1 MPERPLRILLASDC
15 YVPRLGGIEVQVH
28 ELGRQ
33 LLAAGHHVEVVTPFP
48 GPTVVDGIQVHRLG
62 EPLLPLDVPFTPR
75 TFAKTEAILRAGSYD
90 VAHFHGGVVSPF
102 AFGGAYLSQKL
113 GIPTVMTS
121 HCVWNRT
128 QRVFRLLDRGVD
140 WKSWRVVFSG
150 VSDLAASE
158 IRGVV
163 GEGHRV
169 LVLPNGIDSREWRV
183 EHVER
188 DPGTVTLVSVMRFA
202 PRKRPLPLL
211 RMLAQVRSR
220 APRGVDVRLVLVGE
234 GGQEKQIR
242 NAIDRLGLRGAV
254 DLPGRLDHEAIRR
267 LYAGAD
273 VYVAPANL
281 ESFGLAAL
289 EARCAGLPVV
299 AKAQTGIRE
308 FVEHGQE
315 GLLAAGDH
323 QFVDQVLLLVRDPE
337 LRAKISAFNTATP
350 ARCEWPEVVQL
361 TVDAYG
367 QATQLV
373 GRDWSSPA
381 QAAGNVAKPGS
392 PFANPG

>member
-1 MPERPLRILLASDC
+1 VLPDRTLRILLASDC

-28 ELGRQ
+28 ELGRH
-33 LLAAGHHVEVVTPFP
+33 LHAAGHEVEVVTPFP
-48 GPTVVDGIQVHRLG
+48 GPEVVDGITVHRLG
-62 EPLLPLDVPFTPR
+62 EPLLPLDVPFTPK
-75 TFAKTEAILRAGSYD
+75 TFKKTEAILRSGDYD

-113 GIPTVMTS
+113 GLATVMTS

-158 IRGVV
+158 IRGIV

-169 LVLPNGIDSREWRV
+169 LVLPNGIDSRGWRV
-183 EHVER
+183 EHIEG
-188 DPGTVTLVSVMRFA
+188 DPRTVTLVSVMRFA

-220 APRGVDVRLVLVGE
+220 APHDLDVRLVLVGE

-242 NAIDRLGLRGAV
+242 NAIERLGLQGAV
-254 DLPGRLDHEAIRR
+254 DLPGRLDHEAIRQ
-267 LYAGAD
+267 LYARAD

-323 QFVDQVLLLVRDPE
+323 QFVDQILLLVRDRE
-337 LRAKISAFNTATP
+337 MRAKIAAFNLATP
-350 ARCEWPEVVQL
+350 ARCEWPEVVERTL
-361 TVDAYG
+361 DAYE
-367 QATQLV
+367 QATELV
-373 GRDWSSPA
+373 GI
-381 QAAGNVAKPGS
+381 V
-392 PFANPG
+392 ANPG

>member
-1 MPERPLRILLASDC
+1 M
-15 YVPRLGGIEVQVH
+15 QVH

-33 LLAAGHHVEVVTPFP
+33 LARAGHDVEVVTPFP
-48 GPTVVDGIQVHRLG
+48 GPVLVDGIRVLRLG

-75 TFAKTEAILRAGSYD
+75 TFRKTRAILAAGGYD

-102 AFGGAYLSQKL
+102 AFGGAYLSQRL

-128 QRVFRLLDRGVD
+128 QLVFKMLDRAVD
-140 WKSWRVVFSG
+140 WKAWPVVYSG

-158 IRGVV
+158 IRGVT
-163 GEGHRV
+163 GPDRAV
-169 LVLPNGIDSREWRV
+169 LVLPNGITSADWRV
-183 EHVER
+183 EPLEH

-211 RMLAQVRSR
+211 RMLAQVRQR
-220 APRGVDVRLVLVGE
+220 APRHVDVRLVLVGE
-234 GGQEKQIR
+234 GGEESAVRATIE
-242 NAIDRLGLRGAV
+242 RLGLTGAV
-254 DLPGRLDHEAIRR
+254 DLPGRLGHDEIRQ

-315 GLLAAGDH
+315 GLLAASDH
-323 QFVDQVLLLVRDPE
+323 QFVDQVLALVRDPE
-337 LRAKISAFNTATP
+337 LRAKIAAFNRATP
-350 ARCEWPEVVQL
+350 ARCEWPEVVQRTL
-361 TVDAYG
+361 DAY
-367 QATQLV
+367 
-373 GRDWSSPA
+373 A
-381 QAAGNVAKPGS
+381 QAIDLTRSRV
-392 PFANPG
+392 

>member
-1 MPERPLRILLASDC
+1 MGGTQAGDDRGAVGGQRYAGPTVMPEHPLRILLASDC

-33 LLAAGHHVEVVTPFP
+33 LVAAGHHVEVVTPFP

-75 TFAKTEAILRAGSYD
+75 TFTKTEAILRGGSYD

-140 WKSWRVVFSG
+140 WKS
-150 VSDLAASE
+150 LA
-158 IRGVV
+158 G
-163 GEGHRV
+163 RV
-169 LVLPNGIDSREWRV
+169 LRRERPGRRPRSEGSSGRATASWCCRTASTPASGGWSTSTGTRARSRWCRSCAS
-183 EHVER
+183 R
-188 DPGTVTLVSVMRFA
+188 PASG
-202 PRKRPLPLL
+202 PLPLL

-242 NAIDRLGLRGAV
+242 NAIDRLRAAGRRRPAGAARPRGHPAALRRRRRVRRPGQPRVVRPGGPRGPLRRPPRGGQGPDRHPGVRRAR
-254 DLPGRLDHEAIRR
+254 PGRPAGRR
-267 LYAGAD
+267 
-273 VYVAPANL
+273 
-281 ESFGLAAL
+281 
-289 EARCAGLPVV
+289 
-299 AKAQTGIRE
+299 
-308 FVEHGQE
+308 
-315 GLLAAGDH
+315 
-323 QFVDQVLLLVRDPE
+323 
-337 LRAKISAFNTATP
+337 
-350 ARCEWPEVVQL
+350 
-361 TVDAYG
+361 
-367 QATQLV
+367 
-373 GRDWSSPA
+373 
-381 QAAGNVAKPGS
+381 
-392 PFANPG
+392 

>member
-1 MPERPLRILLASDC
+1 
-15 YVPRLGGIEVQVH
+15 
-28 ELGRQ
+28 
-33 LLAAGHHVEVVTPFP
+33 
-48 GPTVVDGIQVHRLG
+48 
-62 EPLLPLDVPFTPR
+62 
-75 TFAKTEAILRAGSYD
+75 
-90 VAHFHGGVVSPF
+90 
-102 AFGGAYLSQKL
+102 
-113 GIPTVMTS
+113 
-121 HCVWNRT
+121 
-128 QRVFRLLDRGVD
+128 
-140 WKSWRVVFSG
+140 
-150 VSDLAASE
+150 
-158 IRGVV
+158 
-163 GEGHRV
+163 
-169 LVLPNGIDSREWRV
+169 
-183 EHVER
+183 
-188 DPGTVTLVSVMRFA
+188 MRFA

-220 APRGVDVRLVLVGE
+220 APRGIDVRLVLVGE

-323 QFVDQVLLLVRDPE
+323 QFVDQILLLVHDPE

-367 QATQLV
+367 QATELV
-373 GRDWSSPA
+373 GRDWSKPA
-381 QAAGNVAKPGS
+381 QAAGSVAKPG
-392 PFANPG
+392 

>member
-1 MPERPLRILLASDC
+1 VNPESRRRILLASDC

-33 LLAAGHHVEVVTPFP
+33 LLAAGHEVEVLTPFP
-48 GPTVVDGIQVHRLG
+48 GPADVDGIRVHRLG

-75 TFAKTEAILRAGSYD
+75 TFRKTAAILRAGRFD

-102 AFGGAYLSQKL
+102 AFGGVYLSQHL
-113 GIPTVMTS
+113 GVPTVMTS

-128 QRVFRLLDRGVD
+128 QLVFKLLDRAVD
-140 WKSWRVVFSG
+140 WKSWPVVFSG

-163 GEGHRV
+163 GPRRPV
-169 LVLPNGIDSREWRV
+169 LVLPNGIDCRRWRV
-183 EHVER
+183 EPAER
-188 DPGTVTLVSVMRFA
+188 SPDVVTLVSVMRFA

-211 RMLAQVRSR
+211 RMVAQVRRR
-220 APRGVDVRLVLVGE
+220 APRGTDVRLVLVGE
-234 GGQEKQIR
+234 GGEEMAIR
-242 NAIDRLGLRGAV
+242 RAIERLGLHGAV
-254 DLPGRLDHEAIRR
+254 DLPGRLGHDEIRE
-267 LYAGAD
+267 LYRRAD
-273 VYVAPANL
+273 IYVAPANL

-315 GLLAAGDH
+315 GLLAANDH
-323 QFVDQVLLLVRDPE
+323 QFVDQVVALVRDRE
-337 LRAKISAFNTATP
+337 LRTKIAAFNAATP

-361 TVDAYG
+361 TLDAY
-367 QATQLV
+367 
-373 GRDWSSPA
+373 A
-381 QAAGNVAKPGS
+381 QAAELAIGSGLKPG
-392 PFANPG
+392 

>member
-1 MPERPLRILLASDC
+1 VVAPSADATRTLKILLASDC

-28 ELGRQ
+28 ELGRH
-33 LLAAGHHVEVVTPFP
+33 LTAAGHQVEVVTPFP
-48 GPTVVDGIQVHRLG
+48 GPTDVDGIRVHRLG

-75 TFAKTEAILRAGSYD
+75 TFRKTRAILAAGGYD

-102 AFGGAYLSQKL
+102 AFGGAYLSQRQ

-128 QRVFRLLDRGVD
+128 QLVFKVLDRAVD
-140 WKSWRVVFSG
+140 WKAWPVVFSG

-158 IRGVV
+158 IRGVM
-163 GEGHRV
+163 GKGRPV
-169 LVLPNGIDSREWRV
+169 LVLPNGITSSEWRV
-183 EHVER
+183 DPVEH

-211 RMLAQVRSR
+211 RMLAHIRQR

-234 GGQEKQIR
+234 GGEEQAVRATIERQ
-242 NAIDRLGLRGAV
+242 GLKGAV
-254 DLPGRLDHEAIRR
+254 DLPGRLGHEEIRS
-267 LYAGAD
+267 LYARAD

-315 GLLAAGDH
+315 GLLAANDH
-323 QFVDQVLLLVRDPE
+323 QFVDQVLALVRDTE
-337 LRAKISAFNTATP
+337 LRAKIANFNRATP

-361 TVDAYG
+361 TLDAY
-367 QATQLV
+367 
-373 GRDWSSPA
+373 S
-381 QAAGNVAKPGS
+381 QAAELIQPR
-392 PFANPG
+392 

>member
-1 MPERPLRILLASDC
+1 MSDLGRLRVLLASDC

-28 ELGRQ
+28 ELGRH
-33 LLAAGHHVEVVTPFP
+33 LAMSGHHVEVVTPFP
-48 GPTVVDGIQVHRLG
+48 GPDVVDGITVHRLG
-62 EPLLPLDVPFTPR
+62 EPLAPLDIPFTPN
-75 TFAKTEAILRAGSYD
+75 TFRKTAAILREGDYD

-102 AFGGAYLSQKL
+102 AFGGAYLSQRQ

-128 QRVFRLLDRGVD
+128 QLVFKALDRFVD
-140 WKSWRVVFSG
+140 WKDWPVVFSG

-163 GEGHRV
+163 GTGRRV
-169 LVLPNGIDSREWRV
+169 LVLPNGIDSARWRV
-183 EHVER
+183 EPLPR
-188 DPGTVTLVSVMRFA
+188 DPAVMTLVSVMRFA

-211 RMLAQVRSR
+211 RMLSQVRRR

-234 GGQEKQIR
+234 GGEEKAIR
-242 NAIDRLGLRGAV
+242 ATIERLGLGTAV
-254 DLPGRLDHEAIRR
+254 ELPGRLGHDEIRD
-267 LYAGAD
+267 LYARSD

-289 EARCAGLPVV
+289 EARCAGLPVI

-315 GLLAAGDH
+315 GLLAASDH
-323 QFVDQVLLLVRDPE
+323 QFVDQILALVRDPS
-337 LRAKISAFNTATP
+337 LRAKIAAFNSSTP

-361 TVDAYG
+361 TLDAY
-367 QATQLV
+367 ADAAELA
-373 GRDWSSPA
+373 GRSSPT
-381 QAAGNVAKPGS
+381 GISRP
-392 PFANPG
+392 

>member
-1 MPERPLRILLASDC
+1 MSSHLRVLLASDC

-33 LLAAGHHVEVVTPFP
+33 LLAAGHEVEVVTPFP
-48 GPTVVDGIQVHRLG
+48 GPDEVDGIKVHRLG
-62 EPLLPLDVPFTPR
+62 EPLLPLDVPFTPG
-75 TFAKTEAILRAGSYD
+75 TFHKTDEILAAGRYD

-102 AFGGAYLSQKL
+102 AFGGAYLSQKR

-128 QRVFRLLDRGVD
+128 QLVFRLLDRGVG
-140 WKSWRVVFSG
+140 WKSWPVVYSG

-163 GEGHRV
+163 GPGRRV
-169 LVLPNGIDSREWRV
+169 LVLPNGIDSSRWRV
-183 EHVER
+183 EPIDH
-188 DPGTVTLVSVMRFA
+188 DPTTVTLVSVMRFA
-202 PRKRPLPLL
+202 PRKRPRPLL
-211 RMLAQVRSR
+211 RMLAQVRER
-220 APRGVDVRLVLVGE
+220 APRGTDVRLVLVGE
-234 GGQEKQIR
+234 GGEGKAVR
-242 NAIDRLGLRGAV
+242 ATIDRLGLRSAV
-254 DLPGRLDHEAIRR
+254 DLPGRLGHDEIRA
-267 LYAGAD
+267 LYARAD

-315 GLLAAGDH
+315 GLLAANDH
-323 QFVDQVLLLVRDPE
+323 QFVDQILALVRDRE
-337 LRAKISAFNTATP
+337 LRAKIAGFNLAMP

-361 TVDAYG
+361 TLDAYRE
-367 QATQLV
+367 ASVLA
-373 GRDWSSPA
+373 GRLPADRISSSPE
-381 QAAGNVAKPGS
+381 
-392 PFANPG
+392 

>member
-1 MPERPLRILLASDC
+1 
-15 YVPRLGGIEVQVH
+15 
-28 ELGRQ
+28 
-33 LLAAGHHVEVVTPFP
+33 
-48 GPTVVDGIQVHRLG
+48 
-62 EPLLPLDVPFTPR
+62 
-75 TFAKTEAILRAGSYD
+75 
-90 VAHFHGGVVSPF
+90 
-102 AFGGAYLSQKL
+102 
-113 GIPTVMTS
+113 MTS

-211 RMLAQVRSR
+211 RMLAQVRTR

-254 DLPGRLDHEAIRR
+254 DLPG
-267 LYAGAD
+267 
-273 VYVAPANL
+273 PARPR
-281 ESFGLAAL
+281 GHPAAL
-289 EARCAGLPVV
+289 RRRGRVRRPGQPRVVRPGGPRGPLCRPPRGGQGPDRHPGVRRARPGGPAG
-299 AKAQTGIRE
+299 
-308 FVEHGQE
+308 
-315 GLLAAGDH
+315 
-323 QFVDQVLLLVRDPE
+323 
-337 LRAKISAFNTATP
+337 
-350 ARCEWPEVVQL
+350 
-361 TVDAYG
+361 
-367 QATQLV
+367 
-373 GRDWSSPA
+373 GR
-381 QAAGNVAKPGS
+381 
-392 PFANPG
+392 

>member
-1 MPERPLRILLASDC
+1 
-15 YVPRLGGIEVQVH
+15 
-28 ELGRQ
+28 
-33 LLAAGHHVEVVTPFP
+33 VVTPFP
-48 GPTVVDGIQVHRLG
+48 GPTDVDGLTVHRLG

-75 TFAKTEAILRAGSYD
+75 TFKKTETILREGSFD

-102 AFGGAYLSQKL
+102 AFGGAFLSQRL
-113 GIPTVMTS
+113 RVPTVMTS

-128 QRVFRLLDRGVD
+128 QRVFRLLDRAVD
-140 WKSWRVVFSG
+140 WKSWPIVFSG

-163 GEGHRV
+163 GERHRV
-169 LVLPNGIDSREWRV
+169 LVLPNGIDSHRWRV
-183 EHVER
+183 QPVEH
-188 DPGTVTLVSVMRFA
+188 DPGTFTLVSVMRFA

-211 RMLAQVRSR
+211 RMLAQVRAR
-220 APRGVDVRLVLVGE
+220 APRGIDVRLVLVGE

-242 NAIDRLGLRGAV
+242 HAIDRLGLQGAV
-254 DLPGRLDHEAIRR
+254 DLPGRLDHDAIRT
-267 LYAGAD
+267 LYSAAD

-315 GLLAAGDH
+315 GLLAANDH

-337 LRAKISAFNTATP
+337 LRAKIATFNATAP
-350 ARCEWPEVVQL
+350 ARCEWPWVVEQTL
-361 TVDAYG
+361 DAY
-367 QATQLV
+367 ARAAALV
-373 GRDWSSPA
+373 GRSDELAGGQTPA
-381 QAAGNVAKPGS
+381 GTVANPGS
-392 PFANPG
+392 PFIR